1 MRRRR
6 GTISIA
12 RRPWTCTA
20 WATTSSTSRLARV
33 NRSID
38 RSPLVYL
45 TKRRRV
51 MTRLMAVGM
60 VAMWISGCASYGG
73 WEPTVDTSRD
83 MNRDTLARDLAE
95 CKELASKASG
105 GTATEAAKGTGAGAV
120 IGAAAG
126 AVIGAVSGNEIGRAH
141 V

>member
-1 MRRRR
+1 
-6 GTISIA
+6 
-12 RRPWTCTA
+12 
-20 WATTSSTSRLARV
+20 
-33 NRSID
+33 
-38 RSPLVYL
+38 
-45 TKRRRV
+45 

-60 VAMWISGCASYGG
+60 VAVWVSGCASYGG

-83 MNRDTLARDLAE
+83 LNRDTLARDLTE

-126 AVIGAVSGNEIGRAH
+126 AVIGAVSGNAGHGAALGSAVGGTSGGVHQGASAERQYKRSYIKCLEGRGH
-141 V
+141 PVIN